1 MHNKCEHSDT
11 HVMTTAQTTE
21 CVFAHTHREMD
32 THIHSNTLTN
42 CKDNLYNYAS
52 QLALI
57 FWQLTCICS
66 WIKPIYTQHTFAHN
80 TCAITLIHINSWG
93 ARNNHTHTHTHLHSH
108 IQTDSKHKC
117 SNNYNMFAFYKTIA
131 QEIDACSHASPHMH
145 RRGTS
150 ACAVDRLL
158 DKRIPQVIMNIRVA
172 VTFPLVKCICTNMC
186 ISLIICPHAS

>member
-21 CVFAHTHREMD
+21 CMFAHTHREMD

-93 ARNNHTHTHTHLHSH
+93 ARNNHTHTHLHSH
-108 IQTDSKHKC
+108 RQTVSI
-117 SNNYNMFAFYKTIA
+117 N
-131 QEIDACSHASPHMH
+131 
-145 RRGTS
+145 
-150 ACAVDRLL
+150 
-158 DKRIPQVIMNIRVA
+158 A
-172 VTFPLVKCICTNMC
+172 VTTTICLHFTKPSLMKSTHAHMQALICIDEAHLLVQWTVCQIKG
-186 ISLIICPHAS
+186 SHKLS

>member
-1 MHNKCEHSDT
+1 MCSRCLSFLRQCAWLRACNQQLCGDHLKLEVSPGDACMHNKCEHSDT

-93 ARNNHTHTHTHLHSH
+93 ARNNHTHTHLHSH

-131 QEIDACSHASPHMH
+131 HEIDAWA
-145 RRGTS
+145 
-150 ACAVDRLL
+150 
-158 DKRIPQVIMNIRVA
+158 
-172 VTFPLVKCICTNMC
+172 
-186 ISLIICPHAS
+186 